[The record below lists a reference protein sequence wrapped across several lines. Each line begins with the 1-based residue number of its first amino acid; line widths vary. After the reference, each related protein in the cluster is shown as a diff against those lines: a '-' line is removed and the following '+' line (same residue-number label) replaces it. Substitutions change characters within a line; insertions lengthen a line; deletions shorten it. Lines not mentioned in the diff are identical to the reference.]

1 MDAEKML
8 EIIETRA
15 WFPKKKPIRKP
26 FIVGNELRIGR

>member
-15 WFPKKKPIRKP
+15 WFPKKKARKET
-26 FIVGNELRIGR
+26 IHSRE